1 MQNSA
6 PEDFTDYA
14 GAFLG
19 SDGEAYKTVA
29 AKAVLENNPRLA
41 EIFAEEA
48 ARVREQT
55 EKQKAL
61 RVFLATKAVVVLAG
75 ELTKGYENYKQ
86 AHALMDYND
95 MILLTRRL
103 LDDREAARWVLFK
116 LDGGIDDILIDEA
129 QDTSPDQWA
138 IIRAVSEEFFAS
150 EDGRRRTVFAVG
162 DRKQSIYSFQGA
174 DPDKFDEMRRYFAQK
189 TDKFKQVDLQVSFRS
204 TPAVLDTVNR
214 LFSDPKVSAG
224 VASADEKPVHVPFR
238 RGEGG
243 EVELWELVE
252 PEEGENADE
261 WQPPVEHENAPT
273 TGTRMARMIAE
284 KSMPWLPAAKC
295 SFPAGGRCVT
305 AIFSFSSA
313 AATLFAKN

>member
-1 MQNSA
+1 
-6 PEDFTDYA
+6 
-14 GAFLG
+14 
-19 SDGEAYKTVA
+19 
-29 AKAVLENNPRLA
+29 
-41 EIFAEEA
+41 
-48 ARVREQT
+48 
-55 EKQKAL
+55 
-61 RVFLATKAVVVLAG
+61 
-75 ELTKGYENYKQ
+75 
-86 AHALMDYND
+86 MDYND

-138 IIRAVSEEFFAS
+138 IIRAVSEEFFVS

-189 TDKFKQVDLQVSFRS
+189 TDRFKQVDLQVSFRS

-224 VASADEKPVHVPFR
+224 VASADEKPIHVPFR

-261 WQPPVEHENAPT
+261 WQPPVEHESAPT

-284 KSMPWLPAAKC
+284 KIHAMV
-295 SFPAGGRCVT
+295 AGGEMLVSRGRPLRYSDFLILVRSRDAFCEELIRECKKR
-305 AIFSFSSA
+305 ASA
-313 AATLFAKN
+313 SPASTVSACLSKLPCRIWSASANFCCCRKTTSVWPRF

>member
-14 GAFLG
+14 GTFLG

-189 TDKFKQVDLQVSFRS
+189 PTGL
-204 TPAVLDTVNR
+204 NR
-214 LFSDPKVSAG
+214 LTYRFPSVRPRRCWTPSTVCFPIRKFPPASLPRTKNRFTFPSAG
-224 VASADEKPVHVPFR
+224 EK
-238 RGEGG
+238 
-243 EVELWELVE
+243 
-252 PEEGENADE
+252 
-261 WQPPVEHENAPT
+261 
-273 TGTRMARMIAE
+273 
-284 KSMPWLPAAKC
+284 AAKSNC
-295 SFPAGGRCVT
+295 GNWSNRKKAKTPTNGSPRSNTKTPPPPAPGWRG
-305 AIFSFSSA
+305 
-313 AATLFAKN
+313 